1 MHVETRQAVDP
12 VRAKSLD
19 TEALRAAF
27 LAEGLFEA
35 GEIRLVYS
43 HYERLVV
50 GGVVPEGGALT
61 LTATKET
68 GTASFLARREMAA
81 LNIGGAGRIT
91 VGGTAFEVGPRDVLY
106 MGMGAGEVTF
116 ESVDGARPAR
126 FYLVSTPAHAAYPAK
141 LLKIADARKLE
152 LGDAKTANVRTIY
165 QMVHPDVCQSCQLVL
180 GVTELAA
187 GSVWNTM
194 PPHVHDRRS
203 EVYLYF
209 DLAPGSKVIHL
220 MGEPNETRH
229 LVVGDG
235 EVVLSPP
242 WSIHCGAGTGAYTF
256 CWAMGGDNIDYTDM
270 DPVTLEVLK

>member
-1 MHVETRQAVDP
+1 MRVETRQAVDP

-19 TEALRAAF
+19 TEGLRQAF
-27 LAEGLFEA
+27 LAETLFQA

-50 GGVVPEGGALT
+50 GGVVPSAGPLT
-61 LTATKET
+61 LSSAKET
-68 GTASFLARREMAA
+68 GTAGFLDRREMAA
-81 LNIGGAGRIT
+81 LNIGGPGRIT
-91 VGGTAFEVGPRDVLY
+91 VGGSTYEVGPRDVLY

-116 ESVDGARPAR
+116 ESADTGTPAR
-126 FYLVSTPAHAAYPAK
+126 FYLVSTPAHTSYPVK
-141 LLKIADARKLE
+141 LLKIADARKLD
-152 LGDAKTANVRTIY
+152 LGKAETSNVRSIY

-220 MGEPNETRH
+220 MGEPTETRH
-229 LVVGDG
+229 LVVGES
-235 EVVLSPP
+235 EVILSPP

-270 DPVTLEVLK
+270 DAVSLEVLK